1 MTAPAT
7 AVARQAPRSIASI
20 SVRENLPRRYH
31 RAMRA
36 CHQGNMAIRVFPH
49 WNPHARHVPSSF
61 SQTLGNVCSIL
72 KRVPKGPFMKRAEIF
87 ASAGMAVCVAF
98 AAIASAAP
106 AGWQTF
112 TDRRAT
118 CQASVPSDWK
128 PGEYNI
134 GMQATHG
141 NGSVII
147 STSQGGDVAM
157 AKQIAASTF
166 TVTKVIEDTKS
177 RYWVQ
182 YKGNGRTA
190 LANDYYVAL
199 QQPGLVCA
207 MQLSWNSGL
216 SDDDAKAIVASLR
229 RR

>member
-1 MTAPAT
+1 M
-7 AVARQAPRSIASI
+7 
-20 SVRENLPRRYH
+20 RR
-31 RAMRA
+31 AA
-36 CHQGNMAIRVFPH
+36 
-49 WNPHARHVPSSF
+49 
-61 SQTLGNVCSIL
+61 
-72 KRVPKGPFMKRAEIF
+72 IF
-87 ASAGMAVCVAF
+87 ASACIAAGVAV
-98 AAIASAAP
+98 AATASATP

-134 GMQATHG
+134 GMEAAHG
-141 NGSVII
+141 KGNVII

-157 AKQIAASTF
+157 AKQIASSTF
-166 TVTKVIEDTKS
+166 NVTKVIEDTKS

-182 YKGNGRTA
+182 YRGNGRTA

-207 MQLSWNSGL
+207 MQLSWDSGL

-229 RR
+229 KR